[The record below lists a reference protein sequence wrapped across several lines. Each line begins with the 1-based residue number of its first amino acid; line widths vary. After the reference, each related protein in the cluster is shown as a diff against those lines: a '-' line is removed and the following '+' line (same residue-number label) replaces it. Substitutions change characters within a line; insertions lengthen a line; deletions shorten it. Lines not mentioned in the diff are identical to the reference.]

1 MIKKIII
8 TAITIFSASA
18 FLYGNTDEKGIA
30 VIKSR
35 YDNIELVLGNYKIPY
50 TLINYQDLDNEETF
64 LKYSAIFFP
73 SGMSSYY
80 ESNVSVNWRGKE
92 ITSVKISDDFFELDT
107 DKFTRSF
114 KKFIDKGGAAY
125 FSGYSYN
132 LLSKAYD
139 VFEFF
144 DNFPYMGEPGRLEA
158 SVHNDLAR
166 FSLKRK
172 AAIYMDYPGWVT
184 IKNAGNAEIL
194 SHSTFSTPRGEK
206 SGPVSMLFK
215 YKKGEILYTSYYST
229 VYSEFKR
236 FNIYRIAGNSLKNNL
251 VKKIKSNYQKTTGT
265 IIDAFF
271 NNEASR
277 LYLVNLHK
285 GNNTIY
291 FQSDE
296 HPYMFEIYDNKM
308 RLLALIDSQNLYN
321 TWSMISKEDDICFVR
336 IYPSSS
342 SRFGIFAIISAKGA
356 IISQGVKISLAVI
369 ASVFILIFIAA
380 FIKVLISRLK

>member
-1 MIKKIII
+1 MKKKFII
-8 TAITIFSASA
+8 TAITIFTASA
-18 FLYGNTDEKGIA
+18 FLYGNIDEKGIA
-30 VIKSR
+30 VVKSK

-50 TLINYQDLDNEETF
+50 TLINYSDLDNEETF
-64 LKYSAIFFP
+64 SKYNAIFFP

-92 ITSVKISDDFFELDT
+92 ITSVKISDNFFELNT
-107 DKFTRSF
+107 DKFTRYL
-114 KKFIDKGGAAY
+114 KKFIDEGGAAY

-144 DNFPYMGEPGRLEA
+144 DDFPYMGEPGRLEA
-158 SVHNDLAR
+158 SVYNDLAR

-172 AAIYMDYPGWVT
+172 AAIYMDYPGWIA
-184 IKNAGNAEIL
+184 IKDANNAEIL
-194 SHSTFSTPRGEK
+194 AHSTFSTPKGEK
-206 SGPVSMLFK
+206 SGPISMLLK
-215 YKKGEILYTSYYST
+215 YGKGEILYTSYYST

-251 VKKIKSNYQKTTGT
+251 IKKIKSNYQKITGT

-271 NNEASR
+271 DNEASR
-277 LYLVNLHK
+277 LYLINLHK

-291 FQSDE
+291 FQSPE
-296 HPYMFEIYDNKM
+296 CPYMFEIYDNKM
-308 RLLALIDSQNLYN
+308 HLLTLVDSQNLYN
-321 TWSMISKEDDICFVR
+321 TWNIISKEDDICFVK

-342 SRFGIFAIISAKGA
+342 SRFGIFAIVSAKGA
-356 IISQGVKISLAVI
+356 IISQGIKISLAII
-369 ASVFILIFIAA
+369 ASIFILIFIVA
-380 FIKVLISRLK
+380 FIKVIISRLK